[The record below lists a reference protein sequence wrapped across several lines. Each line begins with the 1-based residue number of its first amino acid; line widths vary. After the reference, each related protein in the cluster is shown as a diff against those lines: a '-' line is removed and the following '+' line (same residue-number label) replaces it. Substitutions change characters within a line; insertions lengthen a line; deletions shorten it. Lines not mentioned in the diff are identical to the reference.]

1 MKEAKDIIQFF
12 RISGEISSI
21 EPMNSGHI
29 NTTSK
34 VSVVDNGETNLY
46 TVQAI
51 NTNVF
56 KDPEGVMSNIVKVTA
71 HIKAKIQEAG
81 GDTKRGVLTVIMT
94 KDDKSFYVDDE
105 GTYWRIYRYIDKSHT
120 QNKVED
126 PKTLYN
132 AGLGFGNF
140 QNQLAD
146 FPKEDLVETIVDF
159 HNTPVRY
166 QQLLDAIANNPKGR
180 VENCQEEI
188 KFFKDRVNE
197 LGRLT
202 ALQAEGKIPLRV
214 THNDTKFNNILIDD
228 FTNEAISVIDLDTV
242 MPGLVTSDFGDAI
255 RFATNTA
262 AEDEADLSKVGISL
276 ELFDA
281 FAKGFLKALDGKLNE
296 TEMDNLAWGA
306 KIMTM
311 ECGMR
316 FLADYINGDVY
327 FKIHRENHNIDRAR
341 NQIALA
347 KSMEE
352 NFDKMQEII
361 NNYK

>member
-1 MKEAKDIIQFF
+1 MKEAKEIVQFF
-12 RISGEISSI
+12 RIPGEILNF
-21 EPMNSGHI
+21 ETLNSGHI

-34 VSVVDNGETNLY
+34 VSVVDNGKMFFY

-56 KDPEGVMSNIVKVTA
+56 KNPEGVMSNILKVTS
-71 HIKAKIQEAG
+71 HIKGKIEAAG
-81 GDTKRGVLTVIMT
+81 GDVDRGVLTVIMA
-94 KDDKSFYVDDE
+94 KDDKPFYFDEE
-105 GTYWRIYRYIDKSHT
+105 GTFWRVYRYIDKCHT

-132 AGLGFGNF
+132 AGFGFGNF

-146 FPKEDLVETIVDF
+146 FPKEELVETIVDF

-166 QQLLDAIANNPKGR
+166 QQLLDAIKNNPKDR
-180 VENCQEEI
+180 VKECTEEI
-188 KFFKDRVNE
+188 KFFENRLNE

-202 ALQAEGKIPLRV
+202 NLEKEGKLPLRV

-228 FTNEAISVIDLDTV
+228 GTNEALSVIDLDTV

-262 AEDEADLSKVGISL
+262 AEDETDLSKVGISL
-276 ELFDA
+276 ELYDA
-281 FAKGFLKALDGKLNE
+281 FARGFLKALDGKLTE
-296 TEMDNLAWGA
+296 DEMDNLAWGA

-316 FLADYINGDVY
+316 FLADHINGDVY
-327 FKIHRENHNIDRAR
+327 FKIHREGHNLDRAR

-361 NNYK
+361 KKYK

>member
-1 MKEAKDIIQFF
+1 MKETKEIVQFF
-12 RISGEISSI
+12 RISGEIINI

-34 VSVVDNGETNLY
+34 VSVVDNGKTNLY

-56 KDPEGVMSNIVKVTA
+56 KDPEGVMSNIVKVTT
-71 HIKAKIQEAG
+71 HIKSKIKAAG
-81 GDTKRGVLTVIMT
+81 GDTERGVLTVIMT
-94 KDDKSFYVDDE
+94 NDGKSFYVDEE
-105 GTYWRIYRYIDKSHT
+105 GTYWRIYRYIDKCHT

-146 FPKEDLVETIVDF
+146 FPKEDLVETIIDF
-159 HNTPVRY
+159 HNTPIRY
-166 QQLLDAIANNPKGR
+166 QQLLDAIASDPKGR
-180 VENCQEEI
+180 VAKCQEEI
-188 KFFKDRVNE
+188 KFFEDRKE
-197 LGRLT
+197 QLGKLT
-202 ALQAEGKIPLRV
+202 NLEAEGKLPLRV

-228 FTNEAISVIDLDTV
+228 ATNEAISVIDLDTV

-262 AEDEADLSKVGISL
+262 AEDETDLSKVGISL

-281 FAKGFLKALDGKLNE
+281 FAKGFLKALDGKLND

-327 FKIHRENHNIDRAR
+327 FKIHREEHNLDRAR

-352 NFDKMQEII
+352 NFDKMLEII